1 MASEDAA
8 AVLEPLNK
16 QLTFFLIPETIDE
29 SLLLFFDLEGLSRT
43 VDSTLRSSLGM
54 GLSSLLVR
62 SITEGAATVL
72 SAAFL
77 MPFLPLLTTFKGVL
91 LSVFVVSE
99 CAYVVVDINFA
110 ANSDW

>member
-8 AVLEPLNK
+8 TVLEPLNK

-29 SLLLFFDLEGLSRT
+29 SFFDLEGLSGLT
-43 VDSTLRSSLGM
+43 SSLGM

>member
-62 SITEGAATVL
+62 SITEGAL
-72 SAAFL
+72 SAAFF
-77 MPFLPLLTTFKGVL
+77 MPFPPLLTTFKGVL
-91 LSVFVVSE
+91 LSVFVVS
-99 CAYVVVDINFA
+99 ADVVVDVNFA